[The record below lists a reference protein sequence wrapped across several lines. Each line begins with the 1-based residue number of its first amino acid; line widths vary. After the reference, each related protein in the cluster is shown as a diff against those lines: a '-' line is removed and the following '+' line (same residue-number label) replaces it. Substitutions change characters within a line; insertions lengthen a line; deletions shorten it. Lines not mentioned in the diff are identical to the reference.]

1 MGCGASF
8 NRGQSDSPVTE
19 IPWKW
24 ERGGGAEEVSSKSRS
39 SKTSRSRCLTSYDA
53 VHMKVIDNIFSSN
66 ENRGL
71 VGLCN
76 LGNTCF
82 MNSAL
87 QCLSNTVPLSDYFLG
102 YNYKSEIN
110 KQNPD
115 GMRGEIAM
123 SYGSLVQDLWKQGS
137 TKCVTPKLFKGKI
150 R

>member
-1 MGCGASF
+1 
-8 NRGQSDSPVTE
+8 
-19 IPWKW
+19 
-24 ERGGGAEEVSSKSRS
+24 
-39 SKTSRSRCLTSYDA
+39 
-53 VHMKVIDNIFSSN
+53 
-66 ENRGL
+66 
-71 VGLCN
+71 
-76 LGNTCF
+76 